1 MFSDKV
7 ENLIEEIYTNTKYFS
22 EEKDLSQHRCY
33 YVYIMSILN
42 EMEYDCAII
51 SRTDSVWRL
60 RTLKKNSELLYEM
73 TNNHFCQKFLEEQ
86 DINDLIIELYNL
98 LNTVPIPSPEG
109 GSVTTKKKL

>member
-33 YVYIMSILN
+33 YIYIMNILN

-51 SRTDSVWRL
+51 SRTGSVWRL
-60 RTLKKNSELLYEM
+60 RTLKKNSELLYDM
-73 TNNHFCQKFLEEQ
+73 TKNHFCQKFLEEQ
-86 DINDLIIELYNL
+86 DINDLIIDLYTL
-98 LNTVPIPSPEG
+98 LNTIPIPSPEG
-109 GSVTTKKKL
+109 GSETTKKKL